1 MTASHNILLADG
13 ATIHT
18 EYTEAGSLEDVLLPL
33 LGDVEDDLG
42 DLLGLGLREADLLA
56 ELVVPLD
63 DLPLLLVVPVLLR
76 TLLLGFSQL
85 ICDLH
90 AGGYEVDDLLVDY
103 FDLLSEFVSV
113 RHWSHQIVRI
123 LHGLKY
129 VCLRGGG
136 MEDSE
141 RISVSMNKYVYQC
154 SKICRTMEF
163 LGDYFKGYPSQQKVA
178 GKLLSCGIRVARRVV
193 RSTLERISSTPE
205 LAAIFSKA
213 RPTLSMVD
221 MAPEIGCSSIVI
233 TPTDATLPGILADI
247 TEVLFRFNV
256 SVRQAMVDDS
266 GNGAVLQVVAYG
278 RIPPEAIPELRSCRG
293 VSSVLIK

>member
-1 MTASHNILLADG
+1 
-13 ATIHT
+13 
-18 EYTEAGSLEDVLLPL
+18 
-33 LGDVEDDLG
+33 
-42 DLLGLGLREADLLA
+42 
-56 ELVVPLD
+56 
-63 DLPLLLVVPVLLR
+63 
-76 TLLLGFSQL
+76 
-85 ICDLH
+85 
-90 AGGYEVDDLLVDY
+90 
-103 FDLLSEFVSV
+103 
-113 RHWSHQIVRI
+113 
-123 LHGLKY
+123 
-129 VCLRGGG
+129 

-141 RISVSMNKYVYQC
+141 RISVTMNKYVYQC
-154 SKICRTMEF
+154 PKICRPMEF
-163 LGDYFKGYPSQQKVA
+163 FGDHFNGYPSQLKVA
-178 GKLLSCGIRVARRVV
+178 SLLLSCGIRVEDGHAYCGDIEQGDSAVGRACGVDRRVV